1 MLWWTT
7 GSSSVGLLSLYRQS
21 SEMRQSSIHI
31 AAAAE
36 WRYLIE
42 NLKKAGVPAEID
54 IYPGLYHAFDMLTP
68 WRRAGRLAAKRFE
81 KRFLYAQKNFFA
93 KNDD

>member
-1 MLWWTT
+1 MTQSERIVRHLREH
-7 GSSSVGLLSLYRQS
+7 GSITSLEALEDYGI
-21 SEMRQSSIHI
+21 MRLASRV
-31 AAAAE
+31 AD
-36 WRYLIE
+36 
-42 NLKKAGVPAEID
+42 LKKAGVPAEID

-93 KNDD
+93 ENDD